1 MPTGITIQKISLL
14 NAANFQLEVSRY
26 QILKKKKLPE
36 EYLSGLEFHLHVSEQ
51 QNSHS

>member
-26 QILKKKKLPE
+26 QILKKKLPE